1 MKIKTMDD
9 IEREKNAE
17 NREKM
22 KKEISEDINDVVG
35 NIFGKQ
41 KKKKR
46 SILKWIAIIS
56 LFLLTT
62 IIILNFVLGNIWLL
76 RFFIKSLFGL
86 G

>member
-9 IEREKNAE
+9 IEREKNTE

-46 SILKWIAIIS
+46 SILKWIAVIS

-62 IIILNFVLGNIWLL
+62 MIVLNFVLGNIWLL
-76 RFFIKSLFGL
+76 RFFIKSLFGI